1 MGPVQNRSSEYVL
14 GEQKKKC
21 PKMWKKSTRGGG
33 GWSAPKIK
41 KTTDQNVDYFETRRG
56 KGWIFKFFPNSN
68 EILVKF
74 GKYMADM

>member
-1 MGPVQNRSSEYVL
+1 
-14 GEQKKKC
+14 
-21 PKMWKKSTRGGG
+21 MWKKSTRG

-41 KTTDQNVDYFETRRG
+41 KSTIQNVDYFETRRG
-56 KGWIFKFFPNSN
+56 KGWIFKNFPNSN